1 MFNFKGLQNDIRP
14 IARGKFD
21 IEAVTE
27 AVEELNG
34 DNKVILWYVLKF

>member
-21 IEAVTE
+21 IEELNGVL
-27 AVEELNG
+27 EELNG